1 MRRSIPLL
9 ALTVLAAAC
18 SSGGTIPETLPTGPP
33 STVSADSTTTTI
45 DPRPCAA
52 TTVLAPQGT
61 PGSPTIEQL
70 PAGSPHASAVAASQ
84 TMFDCAVDVVVVD
97 AEDIDRVALAAV
109 LAVNVQAPLL
119 IGDAATA
126 NQLAYEL
133 DRLAPQ
139 RLWLVGDSA
148 EASAPEWTSVDR
160 IGGTNQEIATEIATM
175 IEADEDLLLPVAGGT
190 DTVAIAIEAMV
201 TGRSLTPPPTDGPVG
216 PVSPV
221 SGDDIVAGSGESG
234 MVWLIDIDEPVS
246 ALVAA
251 VGAITSGGFMGLVDG
266 SDLRREVALSRDLA
280 PFADGV
286 RMIQIIGGTEDAG
299 WQAMVL
305 LRGDEIPGGGFL
317 MFPGRR
323 LVALYGNPLTTSLGP
338 LGEQDPA
345 AGLAR
350 LQSISVGYD
359 ADGTQVIPT
368 WEIIATVAAGSPG
381 NDGDYSNEMP
391 LDLLSSWV
399 DFAADNGMYVLL
411 DLQPGR
417 TTFLS
422 QAMLYEEL
430 LRQPHVGLAL
440 DPEWR
445 LLPDQVHLE
454 QIGSVGADEV
464 NEVVEW
470 LAALTRDNALP
481 QKVLLLHQ
489 FAREML
495 PDRSRIMETPE
506 LSLVIQMDG
515 HGVIPDKMG
524 TWQST
529 ITGWD
534 SDLTT
539 DWSNDQFDYGWK
551 NFYDEDIPGPLGPSE
566 VLNLVPTPVYIS
578 FQ

>member
-1 MRRSIPLL
+1 
-9 ALTVLAAAC
+9 VLAAAC